1 MAKSTA
7 TTTAKSGP
15 SARRFFGD
23 ITGELKK
30 VTWLSKREVA
40 YLTGVVII
48 MTVIAGAALGALDLG
63 FANLISRIL
72 GG

>member
-1 MAKSTA
+1 MAKST
-7 TTTAKSGP
+7 TVTTAKSGP
-15 SARRFFGD
+15 SPRRFFGD

-30 VTWLSKREVA
+30 VTWLSRREVA

-48 MTVIAGAALGALDLG
+48 MTVIAGAALGFIDLG
-63 FANLISRIL
+63 FSKIISQAL